1 MPTSGSNDIYIN
13 NFQLNPQFEYVL
25 DKLIS
30 NFDDEYESGELT
42 EPLKLAAQVK
52 YREIIS
58 ETVSE
63 YTRKGNF
70 VRIFPARNS
79 KLYDKYFGG

>member
-13 NFQLNPQFEYVL
+13 NFQLNPQFEYLL

-30 NFDDEYESGELT
+30 NFDEDYENGELT
-42 EPLKLAAQVK
+42 EPMKLAAQVK
-52 YREIIS
+52 YRDIIA
-58 ETVSE
+58 ETVGE